1 MGTTAGKSWHT
12 EDKMSKHNIALA
24 ILALCEE
31 YDYYTYMDEVTDHDA
46 TLEEIERDTR
56 AAIDWL
62 EDLADDGI
70 EEAQTLIDA
79 ITC

>member
-1 MGTTAGKSWHT
+1 
-12 EDKMSKHNIALA
+12 MSKHDIALA

-31 YDYYTYMDEVTDHDA
+31 YDYYTYTDEVTDEA
-46 TLEEIERDTR
+46 TLEEIEYDPR
-56 AAIDWL
+56 AAIGWL

>member
-1 MGTTAGKSWHT
+1 M
-12 EDKMSKHNIALA
+12 EDKMPKHDIAIS

-31 YDYYTYMDEVTDHDA
+31 YNYYTFMDEVTDYEA

-62 EDLADDGI
+62 EELADDGI

>member
-1 MGTTAGKSWHT
+1 
-12 EDKMSKHNIALA
+12 MSKHNIAIS

-31 YDYYTYMDEVTDHDA
+31 YDYYTFMDEVTDPES
-46 TLEEIERDTR
+46 TLEEIERDPR

-70 EEAQTLIDA
+70 EEAQVLIDA